1 MILRPYFA
9 DYQFI
14 VKFVTSAIVLP
25 PDSNPMNHY
34 HTIMRN
40 LLISICLLSAFTAL
54 GWDTP
59 TMGWSSWN
67 TYRNNISDSLIRQQA
82 LTMSL
87 SGLKDVGYTYIN
99 IDDGAFDGR
108 DAQGNLN
115 INLARFPDGMKPLVE
130 YIHSLGLK
138 AGTYSDAGR
147 NTCAS
152 FYDNDNGGEGT
163 GLYGHDRQ
171 DLNFLFNTLGFDFIK
186 VDFCGGDPAQN
197 SEELDLDEPQR
208 YAEIRAAIDS
218 TGRTD
223 ACFNV
228 CRWNYPGTWV
238 EDVASSWRISGDI
251 NLSWK
256 SVKDIIA
263 QNLYLSAYASRG
275 RFNDMDMLE
284 VGRGLPAE
292 EDKTHFGIWCIMSS
306 PLLIGCD
313 LTTLTDESLALLT
326 NPELIALNQDPLALQ
341 GYVAQTS
348 GPAYVLVKDILEP
361 YSLTRAIAVYNPADT
376 AETVTVDFNSLDL
389 TGPVK
394 ARDVFS
400 RTDAGTFE
408 NRMEVAVP
416 AHGTRIFTLEAGSR
430 LERKRYEAET
440 ARLSA
445 YQEIMNNR
453 AVGSAIYEPSE
464 QCSGGMKASWL
475 GGRPDN
481 DIVWNN
487 VYSQEGGEY
496 DLTVAW
502 LPGDKGGFTVDV
514 NGTPVYE
521 QTPASGN
528 DGKVNNDGK
537 WEIVGLNI
545 SLKPGENIIRL
556 HNDTAPMP
564 DIDYIDVV
572 PRANAQ

>member
-1 MILRPYFA
+1 MIKFA
-9 DYQFI
+9 DLTEYI
-14 VKFVTSAIVLP
+14 STVNIRMTHSHGIIR
-25 PDSNPMNHY
+25 
-34 HTIMRN
+34 T
-40 LLISICLLSAFTAL
+40 LLISICLLPAIAAS

-87 SGLKDVGYTYIN
+87 NGLKDAGYTYIN

-108 DAQGNLN
+108 DPDGNLN
-115 INLARFPDGMKPLVE
+115 INLSRFPAGMKPLVD

-152 FYDNDNGGEGT
+152 FYDNDSGGVGT

-171 DLNFLFNTLGFDFIK
+171 DMDFLFNTLGFDFIK

-197 SEELDLDEPQR
+197 SEQLDLDEPQR

-218 TGRTD
+218 TGRKD
-223 ACFNV
+223 VRFNV

-256 SVKDIIA
+256 SIKDIIA

-292 EDKTHFGIWCIMSS
+292 EDKTHFGIWCMMSS

-326 NPELIALNQDPLALQ
+326 NPELIALNQDTLALQ
-341 GYVAQTS
+341 AYVALR
-348 GPAYVLVKDILEP
+348 ADDMYVLVKDIHEP
-361 YSLTRAIAVYNPADT
+361 YSLTRAIAVYNPSDT
-376 AETVTVDFNSLDL
+376 AGTITVGFSPLDL
-389 TGPVK
+389 GGPVK
-394 ARDVFS
+394 VRDVFS
-400 RTDAGTFE
+400 RTDTGTFE
-408 NRMEVAVP
+408 NGMEVYVP
-416 AHGTRIFTLEAGSR
+416 AHGTRIFTLEGGSR

-445 YQEIMNNR
+445 YQEIMNNQ
-453 AVGSAIYEPSE
+453 AVQSGIYEPSAI
-464 QCSGGMKASWL
+464 CSGGMKASWL
-475 GGRPDN
+475 GGRPEN

-487 VYSQEGGEY
+487 VYSSEGGEY
-496 DLTVAW
+496 ILTIAW
-502 LPGDKGGFTVDV
+502 VSDDHREFSVDV
-514 NGTPVYE
+514 NGLTVYE
-521 QTPASGN
+521 HSVPPGN
-528 DGKVNNDGK
+528 DNSVNLT
-537 WEIVGLNI
+537 ELTVSLN
-545 SLKPGENIIRL
+545 PGENQIRL
-556 HNDTAPMP
+556 HNDTDPMP
-564 DIDYIDVV
+564 DIDYIDLV
-572 PRANAQ
+572 RK